1 MSLEMVVAMD
11 HNNVLGYKCITEESQ
26 RNKGLLWHVPEDMVH
41 FRQLTS
47 NHIVIMGRKTFEQM
61 GHRPLPHRIN
71 IVFSRQSQQNNGDTC
86 ENLFFVQNVESL
98 FGILFH
104 LSFREK
110 EKESFGCPVAP
121 LRAFAPGCPATERRA
136 FATGCPAT
144 ERRAFAPG
152 CPATERR
159 AFVIGGNEIFA
170 LLMPHIKRIHL
181 TKIWNA
187 NKEKEEKEKE
197 KEEKRNDYVYFD
209 TSLLS
214 DFETE
219 KESER
224 RNCAS
229 NPSLQYQFVVL
240 ERR

>member
-121 LRAFAPGCPATERRA
+121 LRAFGPSCPAAPRRA
-136 FATGCPAT
+136 FATGCPA
-144 ERRAFAPG
+144 A
-152 CPATERR
+152 ERR

-187 NKEKEEKEKE
+187 NKEKKEEKE
-197 KEEKRNDYVYFD
+197 EEKKREDYVYFD

-214 DFETE
+214 DFEIE

-224 RNCAS
+224 RDCAS